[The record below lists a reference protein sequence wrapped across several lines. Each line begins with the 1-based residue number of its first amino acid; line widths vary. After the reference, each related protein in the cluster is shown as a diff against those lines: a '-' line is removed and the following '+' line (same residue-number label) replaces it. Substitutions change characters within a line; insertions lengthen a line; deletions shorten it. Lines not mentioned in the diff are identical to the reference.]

1 MPTDEIFGGGDP
13 LFRLLKRRREQAD
26 ANIDVTPDSERGED
40 EFFPQLKDGLRKQKI
55 PAANFG
61 TYFRNRIQQRENV
74 LPRNWRGVA
83 RDEFVQDA
91 DEIFALELSKA
102 PNISKFASRRSL
114 DEGVAPQMEVAEFY
128 NNETVQAFINDPSNA
143 EIKKN
148 IVDRMGNNL
157 PEEFKLAVIAGA
169 YNEEYAKKYLR
180 DPSYFRNLFQDKKRQ
195 IKELEDELENA
206 GLGTMVAGELASGI
220 VPLDQTEGALLGA
233 SVVMGVAVGAATKGL
248 PILNQMLAVGASES
262 ALTYGGYFLTG
273 AVDAEKSYRGLGVTS
288 EENREFSIAEE
299 QKKADDKS
307 LDEGV
312 RQRASENVARLE
324 AEYEAEDEFVAS
336 VEKER
341 YTEVAAAGV
350 LSAGFTGIIVGA
362 GRWLGKGD
370 AGKQAGQ
377 GGKQFGSGETFTK
390 IDDNLYIDGNGNYY
404 TVDDGGNYVP
414 HNHIDPTEP
423 KPDPTP
429 TPPDKKPPK
438 PPKKPPP
445 PKPPRSDVPHRTDTT
460 KRDQDVNGFWYHA
473 TDKLRKADNIENN
486 QAALF
491 FVEVDNTARRN
502 RIAEEFSNM
511 PDNIRDYIKIL
522 DQSGKDDKGNDA
534 YGFGTKLFIEAYGR
548 IKGKDKHNS
557 LLFFFTERARQ
568 ESGIEAAIQGA
579 RQKAKTDI
587 ATSGDNTPVASKIA
601 KDKEDAV
608 LDFNERVKAAKDTPS
623 DISKVDVETLRVET
637 DGSVKYDVKGK
648 EGDPVESVTVEGI
661 EVHKFKV
668 PEELHPEQPGID
680 KFIYRGYIGKPNAD
694 NPIEATNIITSG
706 GDAKAVALTTLAHRD
721 SLDSIMIA
729 PQVLRIGN
737 ATIVKRGPENS
748 PIYELFDT
756 ATGDRIGFYN
766 TPKEAIDNM
775 VTMLS
780 PNKHLTAYDVFTKCM
795 TGKSF
800 VGAGKNAEDVLA
812 ASKNLNPGTALRG
825 VAERT
830 DDQIEELRLAGV
842 FAQQEFSKG
851 ILK

>member
-26 ANIDVTPDSERGED
+26 ANIDVTADSERGED

-61 TYFRNRIQQRENV
+61 TYFSNRIQQRENV

-195 IKELEDELENA
+195 IKELDDELENA

-288 EENREFSIAEE
+288 EENRESSIAEE
-299 QKKADDKS
+299 QKRADDES

-324 AEYEAEDEFVAS
+324 AEYKAEDEFVAS
-336 VEKER
+336 VGKER
-341 YTEVAAAGV
+341 YTEVVAAGL
-350 LSAGFTGIIVGA
+350 LSAGITGIAIGA
-362 GRWLGKGD
+362 ARFLKGSNNPKEVPIPKGPPEPGNIAGPGGGGR
-370 AGKQAGQ
+370 AAGQ
-377 GGKQFGSGETFTK
+377 GILFGDEPPAPK
-390 IDDNLYIDGNGNYY
+390 
-404 TVDDGGNYVP
+404 TVP
-414 HNHIDPTEP
+414 EDPKPKEP
-423 KPDPTP
+423 KP
-429 TPPDKKPPK
+429 KEPK
-438 PPKKPPP
+438 PKEPKKVPGN
-445 PKPPRSDVPHRTDTT
+445 RSDYTEFEQNVYDFWKHAGELGRRRNDITDEEAVIFWNSIKSTRKRNAT
-460 KRDQDVNGFWYHA
+460 AKMFADMPDDIKAFIRDQDRV
-473 TDKLRKADNIENN
+473 
-486 QAALF
+486 
-491 FVEVDNTARRN
+491 
-502 RIAEEFSNM
+502 
-511 PDNIRDYIKIL
+511 
-522 DQSGKDDKGNDA
+522 GKDAQGNPA
-534 YGFGTKLFIEAYGR
+534 PGFGTRGFIEKYGKLKNKAGR
-548 IKGKDKHNS
+548 HKS
-557 LLFFFTERARQ
+557 LLYHYSKEAAKMNYFFGRKDPAPKPGGKNPNDKTGTADKIATER
-568 ESGIEAAIQGA
+568 EEAIFNFN
-579 RQKAKTDI
+579 QK
-587 ATSGDNTPVASKIA
+587 V
-601 KDKEDAV
+601 E
-608 LDFNERVKAAKDTPS
+608 AAKDTPS
-623 DISKVDVETLRVET
+623 DISKLDVETLRVED
-637 DGSVKYDVKGK
+637 DGTVKYDKKGK

-668 PEELHPEQPGID
+668 PEELHPEKPGP

-706 GDAKAVALTTLAHRD
+706 GDAKAVALTTLSHREG
-721 SLDSIMIA
+721 LEHIMIA

-737 ATIVKRGPENS
+737 ATIVRTGSKNH
-748 PIYELFDT
+748 PIFELYDT
-756 ATGDRIGFYN
+756 ATGEILDRYH
-766 TPKEAIDNM
+766 TQQEAIDNM
-775 VTMLS
+775 SLMLS
-780 PNKHLTAYDVFTKCM
+780 PDNHIAAHDVFIKCM
-795 TGKSF
+795 TGKTFYS
-800 VGAGKNAEDVLA
+800 ADTADDALENVLA
-812 ASKNLNPGTALRG
+812 ASQAFSPGTALRG
-825 VAERT
+825 VATRNAEK
-830 DDQIEELRLAGV
+830 INELRLAGV

-851 ILK
+851 LLK